1 MGAAT
6 IDVHARIPVELAES
20 LVFVSKV
27 TQRTK
32 SNLIYRAI
40 ESYLREMLEDYE
52 DVQDVLEREKD
63 PNRVFYTPKEVRDYI
78 NTNCRD

>member
-40 ESYLREMLEDYE
+40 ESYLREMIEDYE
-52 DVQDVLEREKD
+52 DVQDVLERERD
-63 PNRVFYTPKEVRDYI
+63 PNRKLHSWEDIKKRVVEIRNV
-78 NTNCRD
+78 